1 MNGALNICVQFLMWT
16 YVFISSGDKTRH
28 RIAESYGNSVF
39 NILEELANCFPKW
52 PPFYIPINHVCRF
65 HFSTSVPILVLGYLF
80 DYTAA
85 AAILVGLKRYL
96 MILIHISL
104 MMLNIFSYV
113 YWHMS
118 LENCLFKYSA
128 HILIGLFIFLL
139 LSVSVVFWV
148 CLLCDSQFF
157 SSDLCLCPCARTT
170 LSLFLL
176 LSNRFWNQ
184 KVGVLCL
191 CSFKRLLWLFWVHCI
206 SIWILGLSCQFMQ
219 KIIWNFDRN
228 CVESVAQ
235 FGEYSS

>member
-39 NILEELANCFPKW
+39 NILEELAICFPKW
-52 PPFYIPINHVCRF
+52 SQFYIPINHVCRF

-176 LSNRFWNQ
+176 LSNRF
-184 KVGVLCL
+184 
-191 CSFKRLLWLFWVHCI
+191 
-206 SIWILGLSCQFMQ
+206 
-219 KIIWNFDRN
+219 
-228 CVESVAQ
+228 
-235 FGEYSS
+235 